1 MPAAAEAY
9 FALTA
14 AIFIW
19 DKHYSSAR
27 LLLNHI
33 GKKKFEK
40 ESKFYLTA
48 KSIRYKIVIIK
59 LSGIR

>member
-19 DKHYSSAR
+19 DKHYSSAW
-27 LLLNHI
+27 LLLNKKK
-33 GKKKFEK
+33 KKKFEK

-48 KSIRYKIVIIK
+48 
-59 LSGIR
+59 